1 MIRGLT
7 DCSTGPSHPAIL
19 GPLLSEDQGPESV
32 PVTADICH
40 PLHSIEDAGV
50 LYARLDVTRL
60 ISRALG
66 PIRSGRTGYAWAID
80 AEGMFLYH
88 PDHEFVGRSAF
99 EARHERQPYISFS
112 EIDHI
117 MRDQMLQGEEGMGIY
132 ESGWHRGVEGQ
143 IEKLIAFTPVPSA
156 VLGGTHVWS
165 VAVVAPTTEVAE
177 AVRRVYRRQYAAEGA
192 LIVGMLVLA
201 ALAVAD
207 QRRRSAALARQIGR
221 QEEYMLSILNSSADA
236 IVFVDNDNHVQVWN
250 RGAELLFGYTAEEMV
265 GHTFRRLVPPEID
278 AEAELR
284 RIQEEAAR
292 KGFVRDYVA
301 TRITKDGQR
310 VTVDITR
317 TPVHSEKGRVIGST
331 VIIRDVTA
339 KMEWEQRIYHTEKL
353 ASIGNL
359 AAGVAHEI
367 NNPLAVMLGFTDLLL
382 ERAEPGTADYEDL
395 KVIEESG
402 KSARKIVE
410 NLLGFARVTEGLED
424 TVDVHHCIR
433 TVAGIVKNTL
443 MTAKVELV
451 QRGPRGPAPGLRGL
465 ARVPAGGLQPHQQR
479 GGGDEGRGG
488 HPDSLCRGGGRPGP
502 PPRDRHRSGDSGP
515 DQGPGLRPVLHHQEG
530 RRGHRAGAL
539 ALLRDRDQVRR
550 PHELH
555 QLEPRGPPRPALG
568 HDLHGVH
575 ARVRPPPDHRP
586 RRGGAGRA
594 RDRRRTPV
602 TQRILAV
609 DDEVHMLRL
618 LERIISEKTP
628 YSIVTTNS
636 SLEVPR
642 LLENESFDLI
652 LTDLKMPGMDGLDIL
667 RTVKEQGRDE
677 EIIILTAFGSLE
689 TAMEAL
695 THDVFDYITKPFKK
709 EQILHTVNK
718 AMRWQRLKREVG
730 GDRGAVRARAVRRG
744 GAGLPG
750 RVSPA
755 AARALWRRS

>member
-1 MIRGLT
+1 MKAPGGRLLGRAGSVGTSPRLALLAMVLLFTALGAAVFLVYQNAGIMLEQIRDDFNQQQLILARQAAAQVDADLGDIAVAIESLAHNLPETGEDGYGLRAFYEWGHPKGVLAITVVSPDGRVLATHRDPSVDVETATSGLT
-7 DCSTGPSHPAIL
+7 GCPAGNAHPAVL
-19 GPLLSEDQGPESV
+19 GALRRVDQGPESLT
-32 PVTADICH
+32 VTADICH
-40 PLHSIEDAGV
+40 PLDPTADAGL

-60 ISRALG
+60 ISRAVG

-80 AEGMFLYH
+80 ADGEFLYH

-99 EARHERQPYISFS
+99 EARHQRQPYISFS

-117 MRDQMLQGEEGMGIY
+117 MRDQMLQGEEGMGVY

-143 IEKLIAFTPVPSA
+143 IEKLIAFTPVPSD

-177 AVRRVYRRQYAAEGA
+177 AVRRVYRRQYAAEAA
-192 LIVGMLVLA
+192 LIVVMLVLA
-201 ALAVAD
+201 ALAIAD
-207 QRRRSAALARQIGR
+207 QRRRSAALAQQMGR

-250 RGAELLFGYTAEEMV
+250 RGAELLFGYTADEMV
-265 GHTFRRLVPPEID
+265 GHTFRRLVPPEVD

-310 VTVDITR
+310 VKVDITR
-317 TPVHSEKGRVIGST
+317 TPVLSEKGQVIGST

-424 TVDVHHCIR
+424 TVDISHCIR
-433 TVAGIVKNTL
+433 TVSVIVKNTL

-451 QRGPRGPAPGLRGL
+451 NEVPEGLPRVCGDSREYQQVVFNLINNAVAVMKDEGGTLTLSAEAEDGKVHLRVRDTGSGIPDRIKRRVFDPFFTTKKVGEGTGLGL
-465 ARVPAGGLQPHQQR
+465 SLCYGIVTKYGGHMSFTSSTLEDHPDQPSGTTFTVSMPVCNRPRSSGLDEDEPDQEGTEGGLQ
-479 GGGDEGRGG
+479 
-488 HPDSLCRGGGRPGP
+488 
-502 PPRDRHRSGDSGP
+502 
-515 DQGPGLRPVLHHQEG
+515 
-530 RRGHRAGAL
+530 
-539 ALLRDRDQVRR
+539 
-550 PHELH
+550 
-555 QLEPRGPPRPALG
+555 
-568 HDLHGVH
+568 
-575 ARVRPPPDHRP
+575 
-586 RRGGAGRA
+586 
-594 RDRRRTPV
+594 
-602 TQRILAV
+602 
-609 DDEVHMLRL
+609 
-618 LERIISEKTP
+618 
-628 YSIVTTNS
+628 
-636 SLEVPR
+636 
-642 LLENESFDLI
+642 
-652 LTDLKMPGMDGLDIL
+652 
-667 RTVKEQGRDE
+667 
-677 EIIILTAFGSLE
+677 
-689 TAMEAL
+689 
-695 THDVFDYITKPFKK
+695 
-709 EQILHTVNK
+709 
-718 AMRWQRLKREVG
+718 
-730 GDRGAVRARAVRRG
+730 
-744 GAGLPG
+744 
-750 RVSPA
+750 
-755 AARALWRRS
+755 